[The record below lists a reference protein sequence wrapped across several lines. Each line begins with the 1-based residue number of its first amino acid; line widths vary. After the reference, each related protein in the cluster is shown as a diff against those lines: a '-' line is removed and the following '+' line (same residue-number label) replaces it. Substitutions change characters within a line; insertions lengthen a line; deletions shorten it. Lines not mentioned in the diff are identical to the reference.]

1 VSTDAWLPQ
10 YRQIELALRDRLAV
24 MRPGD
29 RLPSDDELCREFGV
43 SRMTARNAMQRLADD
58 GLVRRVPGRGT
69 FAVSPPAHRYA
80 DRLMAFSDEMRRHG
94 RTPSSRLLA
103 REIRPATQA
112 QARAL
117 EVPPT
122 EAIVLLRRLR
132 LADDQPIA
140 VETAVLV
147 HDTASAVI
155 GADLEHGSLHEALG
169 RAGLSLRS
177 GQATITAEPPTAEDV
192 RLLEIDAGTPLLV
205 ERRVIFDPHGRP
217 IEATE
222 SRYPGDRYALSV
234 RFDVSAAGSTGTR
247 PAASPS
253 DPGVASS

>member
-1 VSTDAWLPQ
+1 MSSTVWLPH
-10 YRQIELALRDRLAV
+10 YRQIELALRDRLAA

-29 RLPSDDELCREFGV
+29 RLPSDEELCREFGV

-80 DRLMAFSDEMRRHG
+80 DRLMAFSNEMRRHG
-94 RTPSSRLLA
+94 RSPSSRVLA
-103 REIRPATQA
+103 REIRPATPA
-112 QARAL
+112 QARSLDL
-117 EVPPT
+117 EPT
-122 EAIVLLRRLR
+122 EPIVLLRRLR

-147 HDTASAVI
+147 HGTAATVMA
-155 GADLEHGSLHEALG
+155 ADLEHGSLHEALG

-177 GQATITAEPPTAEDV
+177 GQATITAEAPTPEDV
-192 RLLEIDAGTPLLV
+192 QLLAIEAEAPLLV

-217 IEATE
+217 IEATK

-234 RFDVSAAGSTGTR
+234 RFDVTASGTG
-247 PAASPS
+247 P
-253 DPGVASS
+253 